1 MWPKKSHPIGNFLE
15 ATMKQ
20 RRLEPVMKT
29 LTNDTVLG
37 ELLDPVVDA
46 LDRVRYQPKVFRGLK
61 MGELI
66 SLGVLRHLQGV
77 KTLREQVQK
86 LFHLAPDETSRPPL
100 ARSTWSDALRSGR
113 RSQVLHDVVGVLV
126 EKARSVLPDRLAAIP
141 GLGDRLVCAIDGTY
155 QQESAHYGR
164 RTPRQGGDDNPK
176 GHGLLTMCDV
186 RMGCA
191 VESYVETRNQ
201 HELHTLR
208 DYEKAPQAW
217 THKKNVLWLV
227 DRGLISA
234 PLWDAKKRKLKSTVI
249 TRMKSRL
256 VVEHAEDRD
265 VAAIPENRDVV
276 RDETIAL
283 CSSSE
288 TWRRVTFCNDAG
300 EEIVFLT
307 NELALEPGV
316 IAFLYL
322 RRWDVEK
329 CFDMWKNDF
338 SQAKA
343 WGKDP
348 VAIQN
353 QTYLAIIT
361 HLLLAMLLHEKA
373 EPWGIGDEKALK
385 KQAIRHEEV
394 AHRDGT
400 AMWFTKVY
408 RYTSKISKQ
417 VLRFFE
423 DCFLKQASPELYDN
437 QLKPL
442 LERYL

>member
-1 MWPKKSHPIGNFLE
+1 ME
-15 ATMKQ
+15 Q

-29 LTNDTVLG
+29 LTNNTVLG
-37 ELLDPVVDA
+37 EMLAPMVDA
-46 LDRVRYQPKVFRGLK
+46 LDRVRYQPAVFRELK
-61 MGELI
+61 IEEFI

-86 LFHLAPDETSRPPL
+86 LFDLAPDETSRPPL
-100 ARSTWSDALRSGR
+100 ARSTWSDALRSR
-113 RSQVLHDVVGVLV
+113 RRGQVLHDVVGVLE
-126 EKARSVLPDRLAAIP
+126 EKARSDLPDRLAAIP
-141 GLGDRLVCAIDGTY
+141 GLGDRFVCAIDGTY

-186 RMGCA
+186 RRGCA
-191 VESYVETRNQ
+191 VDSYVETRNR
-201 HELHTLR
+201 HELHVLQ
-208 DYEKAPQAW
+208 DYEKDPRAW

-234 PLWDAKKRKLKSTVI
+234 RLWDGKKRKLKSTVI
-249 TRMKSRL
+249 TRMKSGL
-256 VVEHAEDRD
+256 VVEHAEDRG

-283 CSSSE
+283 RSSPE
-288 TWRRVTFCNDAG
+288 PWRRVTFCNDAG

-361 HLLLAMLLHEKA
+361 HLLLTMLIHEKA
-373 EPWGIGDEKALK
+373 EPWGISDEKALK
-385 KQAIRHEEV
+385 KQAIRNEEV

-400 AMWFTKVY
+400 AMWFMKVY
-408 RYTSKISKQ
+408 RYTSKISRQ
-417 VLRFFE
+417 VLRFFK
-423 DCFLKQASPELYDN
+423 DCFLRQTSPELYDN
-437 QLKPL
+437 KLKSL
-442 LERYL
+442 LEHYL